1 MPRKGPRRT
10 SDIKRRLGETIR
22 SLREERVLTQAE
34 LSRRSGTSRSEIN
47 GLENGSRAI
56 TVITLESVARALGV
70 PISTLFAD
78 EKRPAT
84 PSRSEAT
91 LYRIVGKLRDR
102 EPDYLLS
109 VEKIIDFFDR
119 ETKKA
124 SKRR

>member
-34 LSRRSGTSRSEIN
+34 LSEIN